1 MRTGVFRQFQ
11 YPTVPLRLHDQTVR
25 RHWEQARKV
34 NIAGQQVTLDPDG
47 PLADATWA
55 KDRLARA
62 KQTLPNG
69 YCGLP
74 LQQTCPHANAL
85 LTELIGV

>member
-1 MRTGVFRQFQ
+1 MS
-11 YPTVPLRLHDQTVR
+11 PLG
-25 RHWEQARKV
+25 QA
-34 NIAGQQVTLDPDG
+34 
-47 PLADATWA
+47 LADATWA